1 MTKVPKKHLT
11 ERYPK
16 SKTIRDALLKRGKL
30 KRKIAV
36 CEHDK
41 IDYKTMNLLA
51 KKSIAV
57 IENLAKAVAS
67 LEEQNQSLRH
77 DWNMCDAAADQHLIN
92 YRKLKKENDELKEVI
107 TNLTKRLEVMRHVN

>member
-1 MTKVPKKHLT
+1 MMTKVPKKHLT

-16 SKTIRDALLKRGKL
+16 SKKIKEALLKRGRL
-30 KRKIAV
+30 ARKIAV

-67 LEEQNQSLRH
+67 LEERNKVSEESLIGFLNTAQKMMNEQ
-77 DWNMCDAAADQHLIN
+77 DTQIT
-92 YRKLKKENDELKEVI
+92 ELK
-107 TNLTKRLEVMRHVN
+107 KRLEVMRHVN

>member
-1 MTKVPKKHLT
+1 MMTKVPKKHLT

-16 SKTIRDALLKRGKL
+16 SKKIKEALLKRGRL
-30 KRKIAV
+30 ARKIAV

-67 LEEQNQSLRH
+67 LEERNKVSEESLIGFLNTAQKMMTEQ
-77 DWNMCDAAADQHLIN
+77 DEQIK
-92 YRKLKKENDELKEVI
+92 KLQ
-107 TNLTKRLEVMRHVN
+107 KRLEVMRHVN

>member
-1 MTKVPKKHLT
+1 MMTKVPKKHLT

-16 SKTIRDALLKRGKL
+16 SKTIRDALQKRNKL
-30 KRKIAV
+30 SRKIAV

-51 KKSIAV
+51 KKSIRV

-67 LEEQNQSLRH
+67 LEERNKVSEESLIGFLNTAQKMMSEQ
-77 DWNMCDAAADQHLIN
+77 DTQI
-92 YRKLKKENDELKEVI
+92 KELQ
-107 TNLTKRLEVMRHVN
+107 KRLEVMRHVN

>member
-1 MTKVPKKHLT
+1 MTKIPKKHLT

-16 SKTIRDALLKRGKL
+16 SKKIKEALLKRGRL
-30 KRKIAV
+30 ARKIAV

-67 LEEQNQSLRH
+67 LEERNKVSEESLIGFL
-77 DWNMCDAAADQHLIN
+77 NTAQKMLSDQDEQIK
-92 YRKLKKENDELKEVI
+92 KLQ
-107 TNLTKRLEVMRHVN
+107 KRLEVFRHVN

>member
-1 MTKVPKKHLT
+1 MMTKVPKKHLT

-16 SKTIRDALLKRGKL
+16 SKKIKEALLKRGRL
-30 KRKIAV
+30 ARKIAV

-67 LEEQNQSLRH
+67 LEERNKVSEESLIGFLNTAQKMMSEQ
-77 DWNMCDAAADQHLIN
+77 DTQI
-92 YRKLKKENDELKEVI
+92 KELQ
-107 TNLTKRLEVMRHVN
+107 KRLEVMRHVN

>member
-1 MTKVPKKHLT
+1 MMTKVPKKHLT

-16 SKTIRDALLKRGKL
+16 SKKIKEALLKRGRL
-30 KRKIAV
+30 ARKIAV

-57 IENLAKAVAS
+57 IENLAKAVAA
-67 LEEQNQSLRH
+67 LEERNKVSEESLIGFLNTAQKMMSEQ
-77 DWNMCDAAADQHLIN
+77 DTQI
-92 YRKLKKENDELKEVI
+92 KELQ
-107 TNLTKRLEVMRHVN
+107 KRLEVMRHVN

>member
-1 MTKVPKKHLT
+1 MPRIPKKHLT

-16 SKTIRDALLKRGKL
+16 SKKIKEALLKRGRL
-30 KRKIAV
+30 ARKIAV

-67 LEEQNQSLRH
+67 LEERNKVSEESLIGFLNTAQKMMTEQ
-77 DWNMCDAAADQHLIN
+77 DEQIK
-92 YRKLKKENDELKEVI
+92 KLQ
-107 TNLTKRLEVMRHVN
+107 KRLEVMRHVN

>member
-16 SKTIRDALLKRGKL
+16 SKKIKEALLKRGRL
-30 KRKIAV
+30 ARKIEV

-67 LEEQNQSLRH
+67 LEERNKVSEESLIGFLNTAQKMMNEQ
-77 DWNMCDAAADQHLIN
+77 DTQIT
-92 YRKLKKENDELKEVI
+92 ELK
-107 TNLTKRLEVMRHVN
+107 KRLEVMRHVN

>member
-16 SKTIRDALLKRGKL
+16 SKKIKEALLKRGRL
-30 KRKIAV
+30 ARKIAV

-67 LEEQNQSLRH
+67 LEERNKVSEESLIGFLTTAQKMLNEK
-77 DWNMCDAAADQHLIN
+77 DTQ
-92 YRKLKKENDELKEVI
+92 YKELK
-107 TNLTKRLEVMRHVN
+107 KRLEVMRHVN

>member
-16 SKTIRDALLKRGKL
+16 SKKIKEALLKRGRL
-30 KRKIAV
+30 ARKIAV

-57 IENLAKAVAS
+57 IENLAKAVSS
-67 LEEQNQSLRH
+67 LEERNKVSEESLIGFLNTAQKMMTEQ
-77 DWNMCDAAADQHLIN
+77 DEQIK
-92 YRKLKKENDELKEVI
+92 KLQ
-107 TNLTKRLEVMRHVN
+107 KRLEVMRHVN

>member
-16 SKTIRDALLKRGKL
+16 SKKIKEALLKRGRL
-30 KRKIAV
+30 ARKIAV

-51 KKSIAV
+51 KKSIRV

-67 LEEQNQSLRH
+67 LEERNKVSEESLIGFLNTAQKMMSEQ
-77 DWNMCDAAADQHLIN
+77 DTQI
-92 YRKLKKENDELKEVI
+92 KELQ
-107 TNLTKRLEVMRHVN
+107 KRLEVMRHVN

>member
-1 MTKVPKKHLT
+1 MTKLPKKHLT

-16 SKTIRDALLKRGKL
+16 SKKIKEALLKRGRL
-30 KRKIAV
+30 ARKIAV

-67 LEEQNQSLRH
+67 LEERNKVSEESLIGFLNTAQKIMTEQ
-77 DWNMCDAAADQHLIN
+77 DTKIT
-92 YRKLKKENDELKEVI
+92 ELK
-107 TNLTKRLEVMRHVN
+107 KRLEVMRHVN

>member
-16 SKTIRDALLKRGKL
+16 SKKIKEALLKRGRL
-30 KRKIAV
+30 ARKIAV

-67 LEEQNQSLRH
+67 LEERNKVSEESLIGFLNTAQKMMSEQ
-77 DWNMCDAAADQHLIN
+77 DTQI
-92 YRKLKKENDELKEVI
+92 KELQ
-107 TNLTKRLEVMRHVN
+107 KRLEVMRHVN

>member
-16 SKTIRDALLKRGKL
+16 SKKIKEALLKRGRL
-30 KRKIAV
+30 ARKIAV

-67 LEEQNQSLRH
+67 LEERNKVSEESLIGFLNTAQKMMNEQ
-77 DWNMCDAAADQHLIN
+77 DTQIT
-92 YRKLKKENDELKEVI
+92 ELK
-107 TNLTKRLEVMRHVN
+107 KRLEVMRHVN

>member
-16 SKTIRDALLKRGKL
+16 SKKIKEALLKRGRL
-30 KRKIAV
+30 ARKIAV

-67 LEEQNQSLRH
+67 LEERNKVSEESLIGFLTTAQK
-77 DWNMCDAAADQHLIN
+77 MLSDQDEQIK
-92 YRKLKKENDELKEVI
+92 KLQ
-107 TNLTKRLEVMRHVN
+107 KRLEVYRHVN